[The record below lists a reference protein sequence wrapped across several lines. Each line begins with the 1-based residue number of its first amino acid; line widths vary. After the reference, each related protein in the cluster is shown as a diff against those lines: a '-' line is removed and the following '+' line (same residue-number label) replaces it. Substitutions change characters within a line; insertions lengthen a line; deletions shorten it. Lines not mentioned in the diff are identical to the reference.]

1 MIIELYN
8 AKTAMEILHSI
19 ASCSDLLF
27 HAEYGTMVNSG
38 DFTGTPGDRAKADVS
53 QWLETQG
60 IGKATVNFRLHD
72 WLISRQ
78 RYWGA
83 PIPMIHCDAC
93 GQVPFPE
100 EQLPVLLPETEF
112 IGKMGLADIPG
123 YADTTCPTCGGPA
136 KRDTDTMDTFVD
148 SSWYFLRFIN
158 SQDTE
163 QIFARDDV
171 DHWLPV
177 DQYVGGVEHAI
188 LHLLYARF
196 ITKALYDM
204 GHLGFKEPFARLF
217 TQGMVCH
224 VAYRCPEHGW
234 LFPRDVAAGTA
245 KCPHCGQ
252 ALEVSSFKMSKSKR
266 NVVDPKDIVGHYG
279 ADTERLYT
287 MFMGPPDRDI
297 DWTDDG
303 IRGAFR
309 FLNRVWK
316 LIVTN
321 VEHLGEVGARAAVST
336 MDDAT
341 ASLWRRVHR
350 TIKKVS
356 EDIEERFSFNTAV
369 AAIME
374 LFNELSPYIAGD
386 NADAD
391 LLREAVDSM
400 ILILSPFT
408 PFICEELWQRTG
420 HADSI
425 LDQAWPGFDDAALE
439 EDTVEI
445 PVQVNGKLRARIT
458 VPTVVAADPVAL
470 KTAVLANERIQAAL
484 DGKELSKA
492 IAIPGKMVSLVVK

>member
-1 MIIELYN
+1 
-8 AKTAMEILHSI
+8 
-19 ASCSDLLF
+19 
-27 HAEYGTMVNSG
+27 
-38 DFTGTPGDRAKADVS
+38 
-53 QWLETQG
+53 
-60 IGKATVNFRLHD
+60 
-72 WLISRQ
+72 
-78 RYWGA
+78 
-83 PIPMIHCDAC
+83 
-93 GQVPFPE
+93 VPVPE
-100 EQLPVLLPETEF
+100 DQLPVLLPETKF

-136 KRDTDTMDTFVD
+136 RRDTDTMDTFVD

-163 QIFARDDV
+163 HIFARDDV

-196 ITKALYDM
+196 ITKALHDM

-234 LFPRDVAAGTA
+234 LFPKDVVADEG

-266 NVVDPKDIVGHYG
+266 NVVDPKEIVDYYG

-316 LIVTN
+316 LIITN
-321 VEHLGEVGARAAVST
+321 IDQLAEVGAVADPST
-336 MDDAT
+336 LDEDA

-350 TIKKVS
+350 TIRKVS

-374 LFNELSPYIAGD
+374 LFNELSPYITRE
-386 NADAD
+386 DAD
-391 LLREAVDSM
+391 DRLLREAVDSM

-408 PFICEELWQRTG
+408 PFVCEELWQRTG
-420 HADSI
+420 HQDSI
-425 LDQAWPGFDDAALE
+425 LDQAWPSYQEEALE

-458 VPTVVAADPVAL
+458 VSAATASDPAAL
-470 KTAVLANERIQAAL
+470 KEAALANERVQETL
-484 DGKELSKA
+484 VGKELIKA
-492 IAIPGKMVSLVVK
+492 IPIPSKMVSLVVK